1 MEQNC
6 YLSIASGSSG
16 NCSLYI
22 AGNTRI
28 LIDLGVSVRRLTA
41 ALRRMGLTIDMLD
54 AVLLTHEHID
64 HVKGLAT
71 FVKRHDV
78 PVYATKGT
86 VEALLA
92 LSLIHI

>member
-54 AVLLTHEHID
+54 AVLPQPFSQYRMHHIRCNLRQR
-64 HVKGLAT
+64 V
-71 FVKRHDV
+71 HDK
-78 PVYATKGT
+78 PPFSHQRY
-86 VEALLA
+86 L
-92 LSLIHI
+92 